1 MLRTKRKWTQDM
13 LAGHAG
19 ITREHLS
26 ELENGNKE
34 IGARTLERIA
44 SALDMTLS
52 QFIRQTLTFTSFKI
66 FSPECDPARSVSQC
80 IEA

>member
-1 MLRTKRKWTQDM
+1 MAIDICVRIGRRIRVLRTKRKWTQDM
-13 LAGHAG
+13 LAGHAE

-44 SALDMTLS
+44 NALDMNLS
-52 QFIRQTLTFTSFKI
+52 QFFDKL
-66 FSPECDPARSVSQC
+66 
-80 IEA
+80 